1 MKGGVMFRTILVAVD
16 GSTHSARAL
25 DEAVDLARSMDA
37 RLTLISVGTR
47 PTVWP
52 SPYQAVMTDAELQEA
67 AQLVMD
73 EAAAKIPDDISVATV
88 VSVGRAAD
96 EIVTRA
102 KEGDHDLIVMGARG
116 RGAATSLLL
125 GSVSHAVLNQSP
137 SAVLIVHAE
146 EPQSRLKLAD

>member
-1 MKGGVMFRTILVAVD
+1 MFRSMLVAVD

-25 DEAVDLARSMDA
+25 EEAVDLARSMKA
-37 RLTLISVGTR
+37 GLTLISVGTR

-73 EAAAKIPDDISVATV
+73 KAAAEVPDDISVTTL

-96 EIVTRA
+96 EIVAKA
-102 KEGDHDLIVMGARG
+102 KEGRSDLIVMGARG
-116 RGAATSLLL
+116 RGAATSLL
-125 GSVSHAVLNQSP
+125 
-137 SAVLIVHAE
+137 
-146 EPQSRLKLAD
+146 

>member
-1 MKGGVMFRTILVAVD
+1 
-16 GSTHSARAL
+16 
-25 DEAVDLARSMDA
+25 
-37 RLTLISVGTR
+37 LISVGTR

-73 EAAAKIPDDISVATV
+73 KAAAEVPDDISVTTL

-96 EIVTRA
+96 EIVAKA
-102 KEGDHDLIVMGARG
+102 KEGRHDLIVMGARG

-146 EPQSRLKLAD
+146 EPQSHLKLAD

>member
-1 MKGGVMFRTILVAVD
+1 VFRNILVAVD
-16 GSTHSARAL
+16 GSTHGTRAL
-25 DEAVDLARSMDA
+25 EEAVDLARSVDG

-52 SPYQAVMTDAELQEA
+52 SPYQAVMADAELQEA

-73 EAAAKIPDDISVATV
+73 KAAAEVPDDIAVTTL

-96 EIVTRA
+96 EIVAKA
-102 KEGDHDLIVMGARG
+102 KEGRHDLIVMGARG

-146 EPQSRLKLAD
+146 EPQSHLKLAD